1 MNKLYGYSGSILE
14 VDLTTGKI
22 EKVPVSPSDA
32 KNFIGG
38 RGLGMKIL
46 WDKLKEPGVDPFSP
60 DNPVMFMPGPFTGFP
75 FASSSRTCVVTK
87 SPSTSAVNSK
97 HKHASTVSYANMGG
111 FIGPEIRFAGY
122 DGIVVT
128 GKSPKPVYIAI
139 EDDEVEIRDASE
151 FWGMK
156 TDEFDVRFHE
166 SLMDKR
172 FQSCYIGPAGEN
184 KVPMACVLNTAAR
197 AAGRGGTGA
206 VMGSKNLKAIA
217 VKGTRFPGVAD
228 HKKYLELLEQTRTKF
243 RDDPMTAWWRSFGTA
258 GALPISSD
266 ASSQA
271 VRNYREGTFTDIK
284 QIGAEAA
291 RAKAWQRDFACYAC
305 PLSCKKSGIVEKG
318 LFAGLV
324 HDGPEYETG
333 TMYGAN
339 LLVNNLEGLLKE
351 IYVGDDYGLDIISSG
366 NVIGFLMEAY
376 EKGYIDKSFLD
387 GINLTWG
394 NAGEVI
400 KMLKKMALREG
411 IGDLACQGVKKLA
424 EEIGKDSPKFAIHV
438 KGHELAAWNV
448 HVDPGMGISYVSSN
462 RGACHLNGRDILSQH
477 TSTLADALGVCL
489 FAAGTYGQNGLE
501 PILTAITGHNY
512 TPEEFQ
518 KTGER
523 IYNLEKMFN
532 YREGFTREDDVLP
545 DRFFEEPLTMGK
557 GIGSV
562 LDRKEFEE
570 LLTKYYTDRGWDTET
585 SKPTNEKLESLGL
598 EFTMA

>member
-1 MNKLYGYSGSILE
+1 
-14 VDLTTGKI
+14 
-22 EKVPVSPSDA
+22 
-32 KNFIGG
+32 
-38 RGLGMKIL
+38 
-46 WDKLKEPGVDPFSP
+46 
-60 DNPVMFMPGPFTGFP
+60 
-75 FASSSRTCVVTK
+75 
-87 SPSTSAVNSK
+87 
-97 HKHASTVSYANMGG
+97 
-111 FIGPEIRFAGY
+111 
-122 DGIVVT
+122 
-128 GKSPKPVYIAI
+128 
-139 EDDEVEIRDASE
+139 
-151 FWGMK
+151 
-156 TDEFDVRFHE
+156 
-166 SLMDKR
+166 
-172 FQSCYIGPAGEN
+172 
-184 KVPMACVLNTAAR
+184 
-197 AAGRGGTGA
+197 
-206 VMGSKNLKAIA
+206 
-217 VKGTRFPGVAD
+217 
-228 HKKYLELLEQTRTKF
+228 
-243 RDDPMTAWWRSFGTA
+243 
-258 GALPISSD
+258 
-266 ASSQA
+266 
-271 VRNYREGTFTDIK
+271 
-284 QIGAEAA
+284 
-291 RAKAWQRDFACYAC
+291 
-305 PLSCKKSGIVEKG
+305 
-318 LFAGLV
+318 
-324 HDGPEYETG
+324 
-333 TMYGAN
+333 MYGAN

-376 EKGYIDKSFLD
+376 EKRYIDKTFLD

-489 FAAGTYGQNGLE
+489 FAAGTYGENGLE

-598 EFTMA
+598 EFTMG

>member
-1 MNKLYGYSGSILE
+1 MANLPGYSGLILE
-14 VDLTTGKI
+14 IDLTTGKI

-60 DNPVMFMPGPFTGFP
+60 ENPVMFMPGPFTGFP

-87 SPSTSAVNSK
+87 SPSTSAFNSK
-97 HKHASTVSYANMGG
+97 HEHASTVSYANMGG

-122 DGIVVT
+122 DGVVVT
-128 GKSPKPVYIAI
+128 GKASKPVYIAI
-139 EDDEVEIRDASE
+139 EDGDVEIRDATE

-166 SLMDKR
+166 SLMDNR

-184 KVPMACVLNTAAR
+184 RVPMACVLNTAAR

-217 VKGTRFPGVAD
+217 VKGTGYSTVAD
-228 HKKYLELLEQTRTKF
+228 HKKYLELLELTRKKF
-243 RDDPMTAWWRSFGTA
+243 KEDPQVTWWRSVGTA
-258 GALPISSD
+258 GALSMSSG

-271 VRNYREGTFTDIK
+271 VKNYREGTYTDIS

-291 RAKAWQRDFACYAC
+291 QEKAWQRDFACFAC
-305 PLSCKKSGIVEKG
+305 PLSCKKSGIIEKG

-339 LLVNNLEGLLKE
+339 LLVNNLAGLMKE
-351 IYVGDDYGLDIISSG
+351 IYVGDDLGLDIISSG
-366 NVIGFLMEAY
+366 NTIGFLMEAY

-400 KMLKKMALREG
+400 KMLEKMAYRDG

-424 EEIGKDSPKFAIHV
+424 EKIGKDSQKFAIHV

-462 RGACHLNGRDILSQH
+462 RGACHLNGREIQSQH
-477 TSTLADALGVCL
+477 TSALADASGVCL

-501 PILTAITGHNY
+501 PIITALTGHNY
-512 TPEEFQ
+512 SPEEFQ

-545 DRFFEEPLTMGK
+545 DRFYEEPLTLGK
-557 GIGSV
+557 GKGSV
-562 LDRKEFEE
+562 LDRKEFDD
-570 LLTKYYTDRGWDTET
+570 LLTKYYTDRGWDPIT
-585 SKPTNEKLESLGL
+585 SRPTNEKLASLGL
-598 EFTMA
+598 EFTM

>member
-1 MNKLYGYSGSILE
+1 MNNIPGYRGSILE
-14 VDLTTGKI
+14 IDLSTGRI

-60 DNPVMFMPGPFTGFP
+60 ENPVMFMPGTFTGFP

-87 SPSTSAVNSK
+87 SPATSAISSK
-97 HKHASTVSYANMGG
+97 YKHASTVSYANMGG
-111 FIGPEIRFAGY
+111 FVGPEIRFAGY

-139 EDDEVEIRDASE
+139 EDGDVAIRDASE
-151 FWGMK
+151 FWGMR

-166 SLMDKR
+166 SLLDKR

-184 KVPMACVLNTAAR
+184 KVPMASILNTAAR

-217 VKGTRFPGVAD
+217 VKGTGFPEVAD
-228 HKKYLELLEQTRTKF
+228 HKRYLELLELTRNKF
-243 RDDPMTAWWRSFGTA
+243 RDDPMTTWWRSFGTA
-258 GALPISSD
+258 GALSMSSD

-271 VRNYREGTFTDIK
+271 VKNYREGTFTDIK

-291 RAKAWQRDFACYAC
+291 REKAWQRDFACFAC
-305 PLSCKKSGIVEKG
+305 PLSCKKSGIIEKG

-339 LLVNNLEGLLKE
+339 LLVNDLAGLMKE

-366 NVIGFLMEAY
+366 NTIGFLMEAY
-376 EKGYIDKSFLD
+376 EKGYIDKTFLD
-387 GINLTWG
+387 GIDLTWG

-400 KMLKKMALREG
+400 KMLKKMALRDG

-424 EEIGKDSPKFAIHV
+424 EEIGKDSHKFAIHV

-448 HVDPGMGISYVSSN
+448 HVDPTMGISYVSAN
-462 RGACHLNGRDILSQH
+462 RGACHLNGGTIQAQN
-477 TSTLADALGVCL
+477 STAMVDSLGVCL
-489 FAAGTYGQNGLE
+489 FASGNYGENNLE
-501 PILTAITGHNY
+501 NIISMITGHSY
-512 TPEEFQ
+512 SPEEYLT
-518 KTGER
+518 TGER
-523 IYNLEKMFN
+523 VFNLEKMFN
-532 YREGFTREDDVLP
+532 CREGFTREDDVLP
-545 DRFFEEPLTMGK
+545 DRFYEEPLTMGK
-557 GIGSV
+557 GIGAV
-562 LDRKEFEE
+562 LDRNELDD
-570 LLTKYYTDRGWDTET
+570 LLTQYYTDRGWDPVT

-598 EFTMA
+598 EFTI